1 MRAVAA
7 GDIDAIAAALSHAE
21 GYTFSD
27 EERATAFALDTL
39 RRDLAP
45 FAEGPLPGGLVAEH
59 AGALAGFLLYLHR
72 TLADPYPPG
81 HFIPRLPASH
91 FPADGRF
98 LQIHELWVAP
108 GQRRRGLATALK
120 RAAEVVAIDAGAGAI
135 LTVTE
140 ATHAAALR
148 LNAAL
153 GYRAI
158 YQGPMWDAVPR
169 VALIKALPTGADA
182 P

>member
-7 GDIDAIAAALSHAE
+7 GDLDAIADALSHAE
-21 GYTFSD
+21 GYTVSD
-27 EERATAFALDTL
+27 TARATAFTVEAL
-39 RRDLAP
+39 RQEIAP
-45 FAEGPLPGGLVAEH
+45 FADGAPRGGLVAER
-59 AGALAGFLLYLHR
+59 AGAMAGFLLYLHR
-72 TLADPYPPG
+72 SRAEPYPAG
-81 HFIPRLPASH
+81 HFIPQLPASH
-91 FPADGRF
+91 FPTDGRF

-108 GQRRRGLATALK
+108 AHRRRGLATALK
-120 RAAEVVAIDAGAGAI
+120 RAAERVAIDAGAGAI

-158 YQGPMWDAVPR
+158 YQGPMWDEAPR
-169 VALIKALPTGADA
+169 VALIKALPSRRDA